1 MPSQVMIRR
10 AVLVFALLL
19 CPPALRAQTVC
30 DSGNGPLDTAQ
41 PSKLTPA
48 EITQKFAAKESAFK
62 AARDN
67 YGYVVDVTIQTLN
80 GNAPTGEYRQTSQI
94 ALDLFGK
101 RTERTTFAPQSSL
114 RGMSLSEDD
123 LQDIRTRLPF
133 AFTPEELPQFSVSYV
148 GRQHVDQLD
157 TYVFNVKP
165 KDPRKGAKLFEGR
178 VWVDNQDLAIVKT
191 CGKPRQGDIGSP
203 KRARTELVPTFVT
216 FREQIDGKN
225 WFTTYAHAD
234 EYLNFPR
241 YSVHVRE
248 TIKYSDFKPLTTTA
262 ASPDP

>member
-1 MPSQVMIRR
+1 MPSRVTILQPG
-10 AVLVFALLL
+10 LLL
-19 CPPALRAQTVC
+19 ALSLCVPALRAQTVC

-41 PSKLTPA
+41 PSTLTPA
-48 EITQKFAAKESAFK
+48 EIIRKFAAKEDQFK
-62 AARDN
+62 AAKEK
-67 YGYVVDVTIQTLN
+67 YGYLVDVTIQTLN
-80 GNAPTGEYRQTSQI
+80 GNALTGEYRQTSEI
-94 ALDLFGK
+94 TLDLFGK

-133 AFTPEELPQFSVSYV
+133 AFTPEELPQFAINYV

-165 KDPRKGAKLFEGR
+165 NDPKKGAKLFEGR
-178 VWVDNQDLAIVKT
+178 LWVDNQDLAIVKT
-191 CGKPRQGDIGSP
+191 CGKPRRGDISNP
-203 KRARTELVPTFVT
+203 KRGPVERVPTFVT
-216 FREQIDGKN
+216 LREQIDGKN

-241 YSVHVRE
+241 FSIHVRE
-248 TIKYSDFKPLTTTA
+248 TIKYSDFKPLSTTA
-262 ASPDP
+262 SAPTP